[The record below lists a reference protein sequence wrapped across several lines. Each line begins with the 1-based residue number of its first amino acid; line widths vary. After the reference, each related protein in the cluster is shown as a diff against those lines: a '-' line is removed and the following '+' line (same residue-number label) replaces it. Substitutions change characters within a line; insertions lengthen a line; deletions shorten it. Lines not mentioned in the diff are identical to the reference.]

1 MKPPIEGG
9 IVMITGASSGIG
21 REMALQLADRA
32 RAILLVA
39 RREARLRQL
48 EVELKEINPKLQVY
62 VFGCD
67 LAQDGEI
74 ERLLNSLKVGLGRVD
89 VLINNAGTG
98 DINLFE
104 TTSWDKLEQV
114 IRVNVLAL
122 TKLTHLLLGQ
132 MLIRGRGGI
141 LNVSST
147 LGLIFMPAASVYAG
161 TKHFVTSF
169 TEGLRLELRGT
180 GVVVSQLCPGPVDT
194 EFESVAGNPTGRAVP
209 KALQLT
215 AAECARVG
223 LRGFMKGK
231 ALIIPG
237 FLMRLLMT
245 LGRISPRPFLRF
257 FFRGVGRYL
266 RGRAG
271 AGASGGTTQGPGSG

>member
-21 REMALQLADRA
+21 REMALQLASRA

-39 RREARLRQL
+39 RRERRLREL

-67 LAQDGEI
+67 LAKDGEI
-74 ERLLNSLKVGLGRVD
+74 EHILNSLKVGLGRVD
-89 VLINNAGTG
+89 VLINNAGLG

-104 TTSWDKLEQV
+104 ATTWDKLEQV
-114 IRVNVLAL
+114 IRVNVFAL

-132 MLIRGRGGI
+132 MLIRGSGGI

-147 LGLIFMPAASVYAG
+147 LGLTFMPAAAVYAG

-169 TEGLRLELRGT
+169 TESLRLELRGT

-194 EFESVAGNPTGRAVP
+194 EFEGIAGNPTGRAVP
-209 KALQLT
+209 GVLQLT
-215 AAECARVG
+215 AQQCAQAG
-223 LRGFMKGK
+223 LRGFIKGK

-237 FLMRLLMT
+237 FLMRLLMA
-245 LGRISPRPFLRF
+245 LGRMSPRPLLRF
-257 FFRGVGRYL
+257 VFRGVGSYL
-266 RGRAG
+266 RGRADKS
-271 AGASGGTTQGPGSG
+271 APKLIKGPGPS